1 MKVRFILATLL
12 SMTLTACGASSS
24 SVDGLPADSGA
35 WDGDGAPE
43 VDRDGAPEA
52 DGDGGQEIECPVSDS
67 GIFEDLPSGACLGAG
82 SCAVELDNSCR
93 PGVSVVPTTRTVFEC
108 RCISDQ
114 WDCIPKSGGLGLR
127 SCDDAG

>member
-1 MKVRFILATLL
+1 MKVRFILAALL
-12 SMTLTACGASSS
+12 SVALTACGASSS
-24 SVDGLPADSGA
+24 PVDGLPADSGA

-43 VDRDGAPEA
+43 A
-52 DGDGGQEIECPVSDS
+52 DGDGGAEIEGPVSDS
-67 GIFEDLPSGACLGAG
+67 GIFEDLPSGACVGAG

-93 PGVSVVPTTRTVFEC
+93 PGVSVVPTTRPVFEC

-114 WDCIPKSGGLGLR
+114 WDCIPKSGGLGLQ